1 MLKSAPICQRPVYT
15 IIIKLLPDFIPGR
28 AVLSRPQVSPRNM
41 SCQALPVPGALFFVL
56 FELFTVGCQ
65 VFIPFLE
72 AFVTSTRDIRLA
84 LPSKGPLAE
93 SALELL
99 DQAGLRV
106 HHPNPR
112 QYQASIPNLPGLTV
126 LFQRPGD
133 VVVSVRDG
141 SVDFGIT
148 GWDVVSEKRG
158 RNGHILTIHPALG
171 FGHCTL
177 NVIVPEAWENVKSM
191 VDLSE
196 LQATWQRP
204 LRVATKFPVQAEAFF
219 RRYGLDSVE
228 FISAEGTLEIAP
240 TIGYADLITDLVST
254 GVTLRDNRLK
264 CLTDGQILAS
274 QACLI
279 ANRDS
284 LKNNPAT
291 LDVARTLL
299 EFIVACLRA
308 KDNVSIF
315 ANMRGDSP
323 ENIANRMFTKAVIG
337 GLQGPTLSPV
347 ITRQGE
353 KWYAAHLVVHKD
365 QLSQAISELRSVG
378 GSGVVVSPVS
388 YIFEEEPVEYQN
400 MLSQLEEQDA

>member
-1 MLKSAPICQRPVYT
+1 MA
-15 IIIKLLPDFIPGR
+15 D
-28 AVLSRPQVSPRNM
+28 
-41 SCQALPVPGALFFVL
+41 
-56 FELFTVGCQ
+56 
-65 VFIPFLE
+65 
-72 AFVTSTRDIRLA
+72 TREIRLA

-93 SALELL
+93 PARELL
-99 DQAGLRV
+99 EQAGLRV

-112 QYQASIPNLPGLTV
+112 QYQASIPNLPGVTV

-148 GWDVVSEKRG
+148 GWDVVSEKQG
-158 RNGHILTIHPALG
+158 ENGAILPIHPALG
-171 FGHCTL
+171 FGQCTL
-177 NVIVPEAWENVKSM
+177 NVIVPEAWDKVNSLT
-191 VDLSE
+191 DLKL
-196 LQATWQRP
+196 LQTGLNRP
-204 LRVATKFPVQAEAFF
+204 LKVATKFPIQANAFF
-219 RRYGLDSVE
+219 TQHGLDTVE

-264 CLTDGQILAS
+264 CLADGQILAS
-274 QACLI
+274 QGCLI

-284 LKNNPAT
+284 LKNNQIT
-291 LDVARTLL
+291 LGVARTLL

-308 KDNVSIF
+308 KDNVSVF

-323 ENIANRMFTKAVIG
+323 ESIANRMFTQAVIG

-347 ITRQGE
+347 VTRQGE
-353 KWYAAHLVVHKD
+353 KWFAAHLVVRKD

-388 YIFEEEPVEYQN
+388 YIFEEEPAEYQA
-400 MLSQLEEQDA
+400 MLKQLEN